1 MKIVYNTAKAVA
13 LVAAALIFACTGR
26 AGGADDVLIT
36 FSTSGE
42 EPDRY
47 ADGEIVMDGECYAL
61 VWSSDGVFEGLR
73 ADGTPVDPN
82 DKVVLAAAVA
92 KGGHCPEVVFQIGAD
107 EAEAMKSG
115 QYGVLLLDTRVNEDG
130 HVFPRGTA
138 GGSLALVNGF
148 GEVAETHKVATSD
161 HVTIDSLLRPEGLV
175 AGENAA
181 VVQGVKQP
189 RIKSIKVVGAHVLL
203 TVENLGGYVHVQ
215 GGGAPGALTT
225 LGAATATDGGS
236 NDVVLVVPKVG
247 GAGFYSVQRN

>member
-1 MKIVYNTAKAVA
+1 MNIKGKMVKVAA
-13 LVAAALIFACTGR
+13 LVVAVLLPFCTAF
-26 AGGADDVLIT
+26 AGGADDVLVT
-36 FSTSGE
+36 FSTSGD

-47 ADGEIVMDGECYAL
+47 ADGKIVMDGECYAL

-73 ADGTPVDPN
+73 ADGTPIDPQ

-92 KGGHCPEVVFQIGAD
+92 KDGHCPEVVFQIGAD
-107 EAEAMKSG
+107 EAAEMASG
-115 QYGVLLLDTRVNEDG
+115 QYGVLLLDTRVNEGG

-138 GGSLALVNGF
+138 GGSLAMVNGF
-148 GEVAETHKVATSD
+148 GAVAETQKVATSD

-181 VVQGVKQP
+181 VVQGIKQP
-189 RIKSIKVVGAHVLL
+189 RIKGIKVVGSNVLL

-215 GGGAPGALTT
+215 GGGAPGTLTA
-225 LGAATATDGGS
+225 LGAATATDGSSG
-236 NDVVLVVPKVG
+236 DVVLVVPKVG